1 MNIRE
6 RCQPA
11 AAANGNISNGLSRF
25 GVLTLAAVLT
35 RGVASHRRHAAG
47 KPLEKV
53 SSGMNHVGFRQTDQA
68 GAC

>member
-6 RCQPA
+6 CCQPA
-11 AAANGNISNGLSRF
+11 AAAKGNISNGLSHF
-25 GVLTLAAVLT
+25 GVLTLAAALT
-35 RGVASHRRHAAG
+35 RGVPAIVGGHAG